1 MALLCPL
8 SPLLLLLRAL
18 SDCSLAQFARQDG
31 DTQSKKARLRFRR
44 LHLNSFKGLNPP
56 PSTM

>member
-1 MALLCPL
+1 MAVLCRFN
-8 SPLLLLLRAL
+8 PLLLPLRAL

-56 PSTM
+56 QSTM